1 MSGVSRRSILVG
13 TAGGV
18 LGGAAAQPEPQA
30 QLPARQRR
38 VLGTAPVG
46 RELGDRA
53 DSSHRRG
60 R

>member
-18 LGGAAAQPEPQA
+18 LGTAASRDRSRNCRSDSAGF
-30 QLPARQRR
+30 
-38 VLGTAPVG
+38 GTAPVG
-46 RELGDRA
+46 SELGDRA